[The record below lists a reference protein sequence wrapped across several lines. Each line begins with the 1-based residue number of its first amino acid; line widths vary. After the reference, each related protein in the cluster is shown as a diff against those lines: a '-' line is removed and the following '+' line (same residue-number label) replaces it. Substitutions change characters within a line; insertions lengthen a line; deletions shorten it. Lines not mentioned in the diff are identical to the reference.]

1 MDKKRKYICTV
12 VQENEVKNI
21 VFESLDSKAIETA
34 KSFGAFLAVRPYKEE
49 NDYYEGLIFHNP
61 TKIAN

>member
-12 VQENEVKNI
+12 VQGNEVKNI

-34 KSFGAFLAVRPYKEE
+34 ESFGTFLVVRHYKEE
-49 NDYYEGLIFHNP
+49 REYYEGLIFHNP
-61 TKIAN
+61 PKLWK

>member
-49 NDYYEGLIFHNP
+49 NDYYE
-61 TKIAN
+61 